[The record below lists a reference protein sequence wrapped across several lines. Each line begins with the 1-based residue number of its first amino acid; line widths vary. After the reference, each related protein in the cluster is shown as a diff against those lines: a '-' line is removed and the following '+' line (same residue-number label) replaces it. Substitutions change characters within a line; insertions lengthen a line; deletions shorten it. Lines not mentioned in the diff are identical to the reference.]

1 MYQGKLTQGI
11 DAQVGTTT
19 GTGGR
24 QHLMLS
30 CQNVT
35 LIAGLLDLVVVVL
48 ASLVAWKA
56 QQLLFAGQPQ
66 DFPTT
71 LGLAFVN
78 SLAFVYVARSRGLYR
93 IPVLLAPS
101 RYISRLFIS
110 WALVTLLYAAFLL
123 LLRSDAEVL
132 RGTMAIAAGLQIA
145 LLLLVRL
152 LTEKVFRSMM
162 ASGSLAGR
170 RVVTIG
176 EPAELCRLGKAMLFR
191 YFGLK
196 EVARVVVTHDRA
208 RPVEEVLIQL
218 DRAMQEARD
227 HRAEEFII
235 AMGWNSKELLETIRD
250 RLRASPL
257 PAHLLPDYTIRSMLG
272 RRILSTSGSNLTLE
286 IQRAPLS
293 LSERAVKRAV
303 DILMSASAIVL
314 LLPLFLLVAVA
325 VKLDSRGPVIFKQR
339 RNGFNAN
346 QFVIYKF
353 RSMTVLED
361 GPSITQAYPG
371 DKRVTRV
378 GKLLRSSSI
387 DELPQ
392 LFNVLKGDMSI
403 VGPRPHALAH
413 DDEYKA
419 IIAEYAFR
427 HHVKPGITGW
437 AQVNGFRGETR
448 HVELMAQ
455 RIKLDLYYINHWSL
469 RLDVAIILRT
479 CFEVLRN
486 RAY

>member
-1 MYQGKLTQGI
+1 MYYSKLTQSI
-11 DAQVGTTT
+11 DDSVGAATRPW
-19 GTGGR
+19 GR
-24 QHLMLS
+24 PNLMVS
-30 CQNVT
+30 CQNVA
-35 LIAGLLDLVVVVL
+35 LIAGLVDLVVVVL
-48 ASLVAWKA
+48 ACVGAWEA
-56 QQLLFAGQPQ
+56 WQLLRTGQHE
-66 DFPTT
+66 DFGTSF
-71 LGLAFVN
+71 GLALVN
-78 SLAFVYVARSRGLYR
+78 GLAFVYVARSRGLYR
-93 IPVLLAPS
+93 IPVLLAPA
-101 RYISRLFIS
+101 RYIGRLFIA
-110 WALVTLLYAAFLL
+110 WALVCLLFAAFIL

-132 RGTMAIAAGLQIA
+132 RGTMMIAAALQIV
-145 LLLLVRL
+145 LLLLVRW

-176 EPAELCRLGKAMLFR
+176 EPQELSRLGKAVLFR

-196 EVARVVVTHDRA
+196 EVARVPVVGDPS
-208 RPVEEVLIQL
+208 RPLEEILIQL
-218 DRAMQEARD
+218 DRAIQEARD
-227 HRAEEFII
+227 HRAEEFIV
-235 AMGWNSKELLETIRD
+235 AMRWNSKELLETVRD

-257 PAHLLPDYTIRSMLG
+257 PAQLLPDYTIRSVLG
-272 RRILSTSGSNLTLE
+272 RRILSTSGPSLTLE

-293 LSERAVKRAV
+293 MGECAVKRAV
-303 DILMSASAIVL
+303 DIAMSASAIVL
-314 LLPLFLLVAVA
+314 LLPLFALVAIA
-325 VKLDSRGPVIFKQR
+325 IKLDSRGPVIFKQR

-361 GPSITQAYPG
+361 GPTITQARPG

-392 LFNVLKGDMSI
+392 LFNVLEGDMSI

-419 IIAEYAFR
+419 IIGEYAFR

-448 HVELMAQ
+448 HLEMMAQ

-469 RLDVAIILRT
+469 RLDISIILRT